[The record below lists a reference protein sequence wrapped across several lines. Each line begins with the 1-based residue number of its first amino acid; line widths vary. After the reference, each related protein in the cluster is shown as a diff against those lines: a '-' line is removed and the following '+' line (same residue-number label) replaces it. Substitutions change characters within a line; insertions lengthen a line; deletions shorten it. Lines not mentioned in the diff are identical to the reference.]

1 MLENLNKIVV
11 DDPVDLII
19 SQIRGLI
26 SAGAVKPGEKL
37 PPERKL
43 ADHLGV
49 SRNQVRTA
57 INKLELY
64 GIVKVQPQS
73 GTYVSGIG
81 IVALEGLIGNVLK
94 IEKSDFRSLVDTRL
108 LLEVEAARLASIHR
122 TDNDLTEIKKA
133 LLTCEAKLSKGLPAV
148 EEDFLFHI
156 KIAEASKNSVM
167 KSLMMIITPDMVQSY
182 NDYKVCNM
190 DTNEK
195 TMFQHRQLLENIAAQ
210 NTEAAQEAM
219 QNHLSDIVA
228 FSRRDEE

>member
-1 MLENLNKIVV
+1 MLENLTKIVV

-26 SAGAVKPGEKL
+26 SSGAVKPGEKL

-57 INKLELY
+57 INRLELY
-64 GIVKVQPQS
+64 GIVRVQPQS

-81 IVALEGLIGNVLK
+81 IVALEGLISNVLK
-94 IEKSDFRSLVDTRL
+94 IEKSDFKSLVDTRL

-122 TDNDLTEIKKA
+122 TNDDLAEIKKA

-195 TMFQHRQLLENIAAQ
+195 TILQHRHLLENIRVQ
-210 NTEAAQEAM
+210 NAEAVQEAM
-219 QNHLSDIVA
+219 HNHLSDIVA
-228 FSRRDEE
+228 FSRRED